1 MNSKDI
7 RKKIGTVENVK
18 KITNAMQMVSAVKM
32 KKAQKIALE
41 GRLYRTMLDQ
51 ILQRILRNSSE
62 TMSLNIPWLTE
73 SEGTKEL
80 YILIASNKGLCGS
93 FHTNLFKHIFSHLN
107 ASSADEFITIG
118 KKGADFVSLT
128 KRSIL
133 ADFSDQDL
141 SDSVS
146 PVFSLIEEKF
156 LSGEYKAIYIVY
168 NKFISSLKSE
178 PTIAQLLPVKD
189 VTPLENLSEGEK
201 KQTETQDYL
210 IEPSVEELLGP
221 LVEDYVKEKIRS
233 ALADS
238 EASEHSARMLAM
250 KNATDS
256 AGEIVHSLT
265 LLRNKIR
272 QSQITNE
279 LLDMIAA
286 KESTDAN

>member
-1 MNSKDI
+1 MNAKDI

-32 KKAQKIALE
+32 KKAQKAALE
-41 GRLYRTMLDQ
+41 GRLYRTMLDE
-51 ILQRILRNSSE
+51 ILQKILANASE
-62 TMSLNIPWLTE
+62 IASLNIPWLKE

-80 YILIASNKGLCGS
+80 YILVSSNKGLCGS
-93 FHTNLFKHIFSHLN
+93 FHTNLFKHVFAQIKGN
-107 ASSADEFITIG
+107 SAEFITIG
-118 KKGADFVSLT
+118 KKGASFIALT
-128 KRSIL
+128 KREVI
-133 ADFSDQDL
+133 ADFSDEDL

-146 PVFSLIEEKF
+146 PVFALIEEKF
-156 LSGEYKAIYIVY
+156 LSGQYKAIYIVF

-178 PTIAQLLPVKD
+178 PTISQLLPVKD
-189 VTPLENLSEGEK
+189 LEPLEKLETKSDK
-201 KQTETQDYL
+201 KGDVSDYV

-221 LVEDYVKEKIRS
+221 LVEDYIKEKIRS

-238 EASEHSARMLAM
+238 EASEHSARMIAM

-256 AGEIVHSLT
+256 AGDIVFSLT
-265 LLRNKIR
+265 LQRNKIR

-286 KESTDAN
+286 KESTEAN